1 MYAIASHARSNNR
14 SSSGSSNY
22 YGVKDKTPEEKAAEE
37 EAYQKK
43 YAEQSRLF
51 NQCQEK
57 AALNPPEY
65 PVQVTSNNNY
75 FSTILRNNE
84 DFVFASSFNDAVKKV
99 QEDIGSMSSNLMDQ
113 FKNTHYYKNGDVLRL
128 SSANKSIFRNVSLT
142 LPSGRYEGFMY
153 SVSKT
158 RIPCWNV
165 YISSA
170 APTMLSSMR
179 IASQNRSNTG
189 GKSRAKKSTRR
200 KSTFQKST
208 FRKGRAKK
216 YRKSTFKKGRA
227 KKSRKSR
234 RKKGRFFKG

>member
-84 DFVFASSFNDAVKKV
+84 DFVFAPSFNDAVKKV

-170 APTMLSSMR
+170 AQTMLSSMR
-179 IASQNRSNTG
+179 IASQNRSTFDKG
-189 GKSRAKKSTRR
+189 GAKKSKKSTFKKSTFKKGRAKKSR
-200 KSTFQKST
+200 KST

-216 YRKSTFKKGRA
+216 YRKS
-227 KKSRKSR
+227 R

>member
-37 EAYQKK
+37 EVYQKK

-128 SSANKSIFRNVSLT
+128 SSANKSMFRNVSLT
-142 LPSGRYEGFMY
+142 LPSGRYSFMT

-170 APTMLSSMR
+170 APTMLSNFR
-179 IASQNRSNTG
+179 IASQNSSTFDKG
-189 GKSRAKKSTRR
+189 GAKKSK
-200 KSTFQKST
+200 KSTFKKST
-208 FRKGRAKK
+208 FRKSTFK
-216 YRKSTFKKGRA
+216 KSTFKKGRA
-227 KKSRKSR
+227 KKSRKTTR
-234 RKKGRFFKG
+234 RKG

>member
-75 FSTILRNNE
+75 FTTILRNNE

-142 LPSGRYEGFMY
+142 LPSGRYEGFMT

-179 IASQNRSNTG
+179 IASQNSSTFDKG
-189 GKSRAKKSTRR
+189 GAKKSK
-200 KSTFQKST
+200 KSTFK
-208 FRKGRAKK
+208 
-216 YRKSTFKKGRA
+216 KSTFKKGRA